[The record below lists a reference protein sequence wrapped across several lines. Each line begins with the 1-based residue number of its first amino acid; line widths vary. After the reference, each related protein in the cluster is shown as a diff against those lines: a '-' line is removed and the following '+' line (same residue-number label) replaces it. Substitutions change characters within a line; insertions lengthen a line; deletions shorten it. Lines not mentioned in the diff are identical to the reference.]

1 MRGAR
6 NASAR
11 AAAFGGG
18 GPRIGMVSRM
28 AQEPQPEAAPRIG
41 ARALRGSLWTVGGL
55 CASQLLR
62 LASNI
67 AITRL
72 LAPEVYGLMGL
83 VNVFMTGLVMFS
95 DIGLG
100 PSIIQSKRGEE
111 RDFLDTAWTLSV
123 VRGLVL
129 ALAAC
134 ALAWPVAWVYADAG
148 ADDPKWQLALVLPV
162 AGLSGLIGGL
172 CSTSVFSANRKLAL
186 GRLML
191 LELAAQVFGLVVM
204 LAWAWWRPTVWA
216 MVGGNLASALAKTAL
231 SFVVL
236 PQARNRFRW
245 EPSAVREMWDFGKWI
260 FLSTAV
266 TFFAFKAD
274 QLMLF
279 KLVTLEQGGV
289 YVVAIVFAGMA
300 LEVVSR
306 LTTIVIFPVLSEQG
320 RDAPER
326 MEQRLAQVRGALL
339 QLGAFA
345 LLAMLLLLPAAIRL
359 LYRPEY
365 HGAGWMAQLSCFAV
379 WFAILKESS
388 RYALVALGSTRP
400 QTTSNAVDLAVKMFA
415 CVLGHHWFGMPGFI
429 LGFASGGLAGHLVIV
444 RALAEARIRI
454 ARTDL
459 NASAA
464 LAAAALLGL
473 APLWLL
479 PERAGPALADAL
491 PGGAL
496 LGARGALELT
506 CALPVLALH
515 GWLTWRRVSP
525 LLRGKPSGAAGALG
539 ASAAGS

>member
-1 MRGAR
+1 
-6 NASAR
+6 
-11 AAAFGGG
+11 
-18 GPRIGMVSRM
+18 MVSRM
-28 AQEPQPEAAPRIG
+28 QPQPEAAPKIG
-41 ARALRGSLWTVGGL
+41 SRALRGSLWTVGGL
-55 CASQLLR
+55 GASQLLR

-67 AITRL
+67 AITRML
-72 LAPEVYGLMGL
+72 VPEVYGLMGL

-100 PSIIQSKRGEE
+100 PSIIQSKRGAE

-123 VRGLVL
+123 LRGIAL

-134 ALAWPVAWVYADAG
+134 ALAWPVAWLYADGGPA
-148 ADDPKWQLALVLPV
+148 DPKWQLAYVLPI

-172 CSTSVFSANRKLAL
+172 CSTSVFSANRELAL

-191 LELAAQVFGLVVM
+191 LELLAQVIGLAVM

-231 SFVVL
+231 SFAML
-236 PQARNRFRW
+236 PDARNRFRW
-245 EPSAVREMWDFGKWI
+245 EPRAVREMWDFGKWI

-274 QLMLF
+274 QLVLG
-279 KLVTLEQGGV
+279 KLEGLEQYGV
-289 YVVAIVFAGMA
+289 YLVAIVFAGMA

-306 LTTIVIFPVLSEQG
+306 LTTIVLFPVLSEQG
-320 RDAPER
+320 REDPER
-326 MEQRLAQVRGALL
+326 MEQRLEQVRGPLL

-345 LLAMLLLLPAAIRL
+345 LLAMLLLLPAGIRL
-359 LYRPEY
+359 VYTPEY
-365 HGAGWMAQLSCFAV
+365 HAAGWMAQLSCFAV

-400 QTTSNAVDLAVKMFA
+400 QTTSNAVDLLVKLVA
-415 CVLGHHWFGMPGFI
+415 CVAGFHAFGMPGFI
-429 LGFASGGLAGHLVIV
+429 LGFALGGLAGHLVIV

-459 NASAA
+459 RASAA
-464 LAAAALLGL
+464 LAAVALLGL
-473 APLWLL
+473 VPVWLL
-479 PERAGPALADAL
+479 PPSVGEALAATF
-491 PGGAL
+491 PGGAW
-496 LGARGALELT
+496 LGARSMLELA

-515 GWLTWRRVSP
+515 SWFTWQRVQP
-525 LLRGKPSGAAGALG
+525 LLRRKQAAGAPALG
-539 ASAAGS
+539 ATGAGT